1 MLSGLI
7 DTAGP
12 SMERTIAA
20 DLHACIE
27 GLAKAAPATG
37 EELTI
42 STGNLNV
49 TMVAVSA
56 ENVSSTIAEM
66 RLNTTDDLAAR
77 VHVPTDLLSG
87 TVGYDPTKPVAALLF
102 TTSGTELYRPLSTAT
117 YARSSPPVSFS
128 IVQDGVALP
137 VQGLAE
143 RINISIP
150 FVLTYDEDE
159 EYLEVLCRWYQPS
172 GTWSVE
178 GCVTIFDQV
187 ENSVTCSC
195 DHLTDFAVL
204 ERPYNDSYWEVWLE
218 EERER
223 LYIQQ
228 LVRECQ
234 SEPNTDT
241 FGWLALAGMCGAGLI
256 ALLHAMLRDKCLG
269 HRRKGEAYLYDKRIG
284 IETPLGAQV
293 WRGSRQRI
301 NKSCQRGGFLHDV
314 LRRHPLIAGLCWSG
328 LYGYTRCQTIQT
340 VINTMAVE
348 MFVAGLLVTWSS
360 AGAL

>member
-1 MLSGLI
+1 
-7 DTAGP
+7 
-12 SMERTIAA
+12 MERTIAA

-137 VQGLAE
+137 VHQTDIRTVIECFCHHGECIGMVTIIGVGVGDVPTTCQLYAT
-143 RINISIP
+143 IPSKIHPFAVGCAHIANIWISI
-150 FVLTYDEDE
+150 E
-159 EYLEVLCRWYQPS
+159 
-172 GTWSVE
+172 
-178 GCVTIFDQV
+178 IFHGD
-187 ENSVTCSC
+187 
-195 DHLTDFAVL
+195 
-204 ERPYNDSYWEVWLE
+204 
-218 EERER
+218 
-223 LYIQQ
+223 
-228 LVRECQ
+228 
-234 SEPNTDT
+234 
-241 FGWLALAGMCGAGLI
+241 
-256 ALLHAMLRDKCLG
+256 
-269 HRRKGEAYLYDKRIG
+269 
-284 IETPLGAQV
+284 
-293 WRGSRQRI
+293 
-301 NKSCQRGGFLHDV
+301 
-314 LRRHPLIAGLCWSG
+314 
-328 LYGYTRCQTIQT
+328 
-340 VINTMAVE
+340 
-348 MFVAGLLVTWSS
+348 GLLVFCGL
-360 AGAL
+360 AIDDDDFQFVILKQALFH